1 MNNARALDEL
11 VALASNKA
19 YTPKIYRTV
28 VSAPFLRPAQAYKVG
43 LDRNAIFD
51 TIDRVF
57 HDNIGISLDRLR
69 NEDNR
74 QASLIDNYVT
84 EIENDFINGFTKTPN
99 PEKTYS
105 YLVRI
110 LADVEQ
116 ENVEDVNQ
124 SLINDIYEETIDAL
138 SDEFSI
144 YPVNYEPTGYEHHV
158 ISRNRYITT
167 VSCMG
172 DKRILM
178 YHDMIPNDKED
189 TRDASYHPRYGRP
202 VRTCFT
208 DILSTDYEL

>member
-19 YTPKIYRTV
+19 YTPKLYRQV

-43 LDRNAIFD
+43 LDRNAMFD
-51 TIDRVF
+51 IIDKVF
-57 HDNIGISLDRLR
+57 DENVGISLERLR
-69 NEDNR
+69 REDNR
-74 QASLIDNYVT
+74 HASLIDNYVT
-84 EIENDFINGFTKTPN
+84 EIENDFIDGFTKTPDI
-99 PEKTYS
+99 EKSYS

-110 LADVEQ
+110 LADIEQ
-116 ENVEDVNQ
+116 EDVEDVSQ
-124 SLINDIYEETIDAL
+124 SLLNDIYEETIDAL

-144 YPVNYEPTGYEHHV
+144 FPVNYEPTGYEHIV

-178 YHDMIPNDKED
+178 YHDMIPTDKED
-189 TRDASYHPRYGRP
+189 TRDASYHPRYGGP
-202 VRTCFT
+202 VRTYFT
-208 DILSTDYEL
+208 DILGNDCEL